1 MVRGLRRGFLSRL
14 RAFAPLAL
22 VAVVGS
28 FPLAGRAA
36 TQLQDLQFHA
46 TGSGGTLQ
54 LQLSAPVRAHARP
67 GPGSRHW
74 SIDLPATRRA
84 AALHLPPAGGPLQ
97 AIAVRPLRGGGLRV
111 SLTLAEGTSLR
122 ARAAGTASSQP
133 GFELRAVKAPVRSVM
148 APATSAMPGATRLGP
163 ANDDVRGRTVIAAAH
178 APRDQ
183 GRDIVVAVDAGHGG
197 DDPGASGPDGTQEK
211 TVTLAIARQ
220 LAARLERE
228 RGVHALLTRPD
239 DRFVELRDRAARARK
254 AGADLFVSIHAD
266 SVRDRDVE
274 GASVYVLSEH
284 GASSEAA
291 RLLAD
296 RENAADLRGVPLAGR
311 SHELAS
317 VLMDLSQAAAVGN
330 SAEAAG
336 NVLGALHEVGA
347 VRKRVVQYAGFMVLK
362 SPDMPSMLVET
373 AYISNPSEEHKLRDA
388 AWQSRLAD
396 AIAAG
401 VMKYFRAHPP
411 DGTRVAREWREAD
424 AMPPQLARNP

>member
-1 MVRGLRRGFLSRL
+1 MVRGLSGGLLSRL
-14 RAFAPLAL
+14 RAFAPFGLIA
-22 VAVVGS
+22 AIAS
-28 FPLAGRAA
+28 FPAAGRAA

-54 LQLSAPVRAHARP
+54 LKLSAPVRAQARP

-84 AALHLPPAGGPLQ
+84 ATLHLPPTAGPLQ

-111 SLTLAEGTSLR
+111 ALTLAEGTSLR
-122 ARAAGTASSQP
+122 TRAPGTASSQP
-133 GFELRAVKAPVRSVM
+133 GFELRSTKAPERTAVAS
-148 APATSAMPGATRLGP
+148 APSAAPGETRLVT
-163 ANDDVRGRTVIAAAH
+163 ADNDARSHAVITVAH

-183 GRDIVVAVDAGHGG
+183 GRDIVVAIDAGHGG
-197 DDPGASGPDGTQEK
+197 EDPGASGPDGTQEK
-211 TVTLAIARQ
+211 TITLAIARQ

-373 AYISNPSEEHKLRDA
+373 AYISNPGEERKLRDA

-424 AMPPQLARNP
+424 ATPPQLARNP